1 MVDLGLDIYR
11 VIGREADRMG
21 VDAYAVGGVV
31 RDYFLQRPCTDIDVV
46 CIGHDEGGEVHIG
59 IELAKAVSAAVGGSK
74 VSVFKTFGTASFRY
88 TPDHKHLT
96 ESSEPDRIQ
105 IHSDSSVRDKDF
117 SVREYEL
124 EFVGARRE
132 SYSHDSRKPIVENG
146 TLEDD
151 QRRRDFTVN
160 ALAVCLNE
168 DRYGELMDPFG
179 GIRDLNEGILRT
191 PLDPDVTFSD
201 DPLRMMRA
209 VRFASQL
216 SFRIAD
222 DTFEAIGRNA
232 KRIEIVSAERVMVE
246 LNKIMLSP
254 VPSVGL
260 KLMQKCGLMQLILPE
275 ISALQGVET
284 VDGRGHK
291 DIFYHTMQV
300 LDNLCLPASGG
311 NPGDSG
317 NDSPKD
323 FQDSDGPNKSLK
335 SEKNQEDLQD
345 FQDFACYGVG
355 LADKREIDRSLW
367 LRWAALLHDVGKPGV
382 KRYDAKQGWT
392 FHGHEARGA
401 HMVKRIFKRLRLPLG
416 AEERYVE
423 KLVMLHMRPIV
434 LSEEEVTDSAVRR
447 LLFEAGDDI
456 DDLMLLCNADITSKN
471 PEKVRRHKANFELV
485 KRKLV
490 ELEERDRIRNFQ
502 PPVSGQDIMDTFGIG
517 PCREIGTIKDA
528 IKDAILDGQIPN
540 DRDAAWQMMLRLAAD
555 LGLHPSKE

>member
-1 MVDLGLDIYR
+1 MIDLGLDIYR

-31 RDYFLQRPCTDIDVV
+31 RDHFLQRPCTDIDVV
-46 CIGHDEGGEVHIG
+46 CIGHTEGGEVHVG
-59 IELAKAVSAAVGGSK
+59 IELAKAVSEAVGGSK
-74 VSVFKTFGTASFRY
+74 VSVFKTFGTASFQY
-88 TPDHKHLT
+88 NHL
-96 ESSEPDRIQ
+96 Q
-105 IHSDSSVRDKDF
+105 
-117 SVREYEL
+117 L

-132 SYSHDSRKPIVENG
+132 SYSHDSRKPVVENG

-160 ALAVCLNE
+160 ALAVCLNA

-179 GIRDLNEGILRT
+179 GIRDLNDGILRT
-191 PLDPDVTFSD
+191 PLDPDITFSD

-216 SFRIAD
+216 GFRIEDA
-222 DTFEAIGRNA
+222 TFEAISRNA
-232 KRIEIVSAERVMVE
+232 KRIEIVSAERITVE

-260 KLMQKCGLMQLILPE
+260 KLMQKCGLMALILPE
-275 ISALQGVET
+275 VSALQGVET

-300 LDNLCLPASGG
+300 LDNVAQAGSG
-311 NPGDSG
+311 
-317 NDSPKD
+317 KREVE
-323 FQDSDGPNKSLK
+323 SDGDAPAN
-335 SEKNQEDLQD
+335 
-345 FQDFACYGVG
+345 FQLC
-355 LADKREIDRSLW
+355 
-367 LRWAALLHDVGKPGV
+367 LRWAALLHDIGKPGV
-382 KRYDAKQGWT
+382 KRYEQKQGWT

-401 HMVKRIFKRLRLPLG
+401 HMVKRIFKRLRLPNG
-416 AEERYVE
+416 AEMRYVE

-434 LSEEEVTDSAVRR
+434 LSEEVVTDSAVRR

-471 PEKVRRHKANFELV
+471 PDKVRKHKSNFELV

-502 PPVSGQDIMDTFGIG
+502 PPVSGEDIMRTFGIG

-528 IKDAILDGQIPN
+528 IKDAILDGKIPN
-540 DRDAAWQMMLRLAAD
+540 EREAAWQMMLTLGAG
-555 LGLHPSKE
+555 LGLTVAPGGETAF

>member
-1 MVDLGLDIYR
+1 MIDLGLDIYR
-11 VIGREADRMG
+11 TVGREADRMG
-21 VDAYAVGGVV
+21 IDAYAVGGVV
-31 RDYFLQRPCTDIDVV
+31 RDYFLGRPCTDIDVV
-46 CIGHDEGGEVHIG
+46 CIGPERGGEVHIG
-59 IELAKAVSAAVGGSK
+59 IELAKAVSEAVGGSK
-74 VSVFKTFGTASFRY
+74 VSVFKTFGTASFKVSSEQCSVVSEA
-88 TPDHKHLT
+88 THPMPASPTSELNTKHLT
-96 ESSEPDRIQ
+96 LNTI
-105 IHSDSSVRDKDF
+105 
-117 SVREYEL
+117 EL

-132 SYSHDSRKPIVENG
+132 SYSHDSRKPVVENG

-160 ALAVCLNE
+160 ALAVCLNA

-179 GIRDLNEGILRT
+179 GIRDLDAGILRT

-216 SFRIAD
+216 GFRIAD

-232 KRIEIVSAERVMVE
+232 SRIEIVSAERVMVE

-254 VPSVGL
+254 QPSLGL
-260 KLMQKCGLMQLILPE
+260 KLMQKSGLMQLILPE

-291 DIFYHTMQV
+291 DIFYHTLQV
-300 LDNLCLPASGG
+300 LDNVCE
-311 NPGDSG
+311 
-317 NDSPKD
+317 K
-323 FQDSDGPNKSLK
+323 SDN
-335 SEKNQEDLQD
+335 
-345 FQDFACYGVG
+345 
-355 LADKREIDRSLW
+355 LW
-367 LRWAALLHDVGKPGV
+367 LRWSALLHDVGKPGV

-401 HMVKRIFKRLRLPLG
+401 RMVKRIFKRLRLPLG

-434 LSEEEVTDSAVRR
+434 LSEDEVTDSAVRR

-471 PEKVRRHKANFELV
+471 PEKVRKHKANFELV

-502 PPVSGQDIMDTFGIG
+502 PPVSGEDIMTTFGIG

-540 DRDAAWQMMLRLAAD
+540 ERDAAWQMMLRLGEE
-555 LGLHPSKE
+555 LGLTQVENNLVG